1 MLSSEQVE
9 ENNMGK
15 ERTRVTVDFPLEEH
29 RRLKAV
35 AALIGLSMQAYIIGC
50 VEEKLYSTN
59 IPNAKTKK
67 AIKNVENGKGIKTAK
82 DADDLKKQ
90 LGL

>member
-1 MLSSEQVE
+1 MR
-9 ENNMGK
+9 K

-35 AALIGLSMQAYIIGC
+35 SALMGLSMQEYIIEC

-59 IPNAKTKK
+59 IPNAKTRK
-67 AIKNVENGKGIKTAK
+67 AIEDVEKGKGTKAAK
-82 DADDLKKQ
+82 DVDDLKKQ

>member
-1 MLSSEQVE
+1 MR
-9 ENNMGK
+9 K
-15 ERTRVTVDFPLEEH
+15 ERTRVTVDFPSAEH

-35 AALIGLSMQAYIIGC
+35 SALMGLSMQEYILEC

-59 IPNAKTKK
+59 IPNTRTKK
-67 AIKNVENGKGIKTAK
+67 AIEDVEKGKGTKTAK
-82 DADDLKKQ
+82 DADDLRRE